1 MPGLGYDG
9 SIEGAP
15 AIVSAYLGL
24 TAAQIIAQFE
34 LYVDDTSELS
44 STEELA
50 LLNKIYRKVLT
61 QKPWECTKSEW
72 LATTDGTNR
81 IVLPVD
87 FAYFVE
93 NQNYT
98 DNSIATDFGSAPKAV
113 FINNSPYKVINWSD
127 KRQYLNTPN
136 VCYAD
141 ISAGY
146 LRFPVAPAS
155 GLSIS
160 ADYVFIPPDLTLTD
174 TPIFPAAF
182 HPMLYHGM
190 AVDDMII
197 QLFDKARSYASANQA
212 AYDSYMD
219 DFSYHNANL
228 INN

>member
-9 SIEGAP
+9 SILGAP

-24 TAAQIIAQFE
+24 TAAQIISNFE

-61 QKPWECTKSEW
+61 YKPWECTKSEW
-72 LATTDGTNR
+72 VTTTNGLTL
-81 IVLPVD
+81 IALPVD

-98 DNSIATDFGSAPKAV
+98 DNSIETNYGQAPKAV
-113 FINNSPYKVINWSD
+113 YINNSPYRIVNWSD
-127 KRQYLNTPN
+127 RRQYQNTSD

-146 LRFPVAPAS
+146 LRFPVAPRS
-155 GLSIS
+155 GLTLS

-174 TPIFPAAF
+174 SPIFPAAF

-197 QLFDKARSYASANQA
+197 QLFDKARSYAPANQA
-212 AYDSYMD
+212 AFDSYLA

-228 INN
+228 LNN